1 MPAQPSLGGDELRI
15 RALLRALHVRPFG
28 HQEPTVP
35 DQQPERRTVTPT
47 RVIPAGADLPAR
59 PPEPGEAPPWRT
71 PPPPPPP
78 PAAPPPLPVQPAPE
92 PQPVEIRHVHE
103 VVLTWPDPD
112 PEPDPQP
119 GRWERAWSTLTGRI
133 SGWKALIA
141 LAAAVLPIPWTGY
154 SAAVTWHYTV
164 SEARG
169 MNVGFG
175 YGLAFGTFLLA
186 AHRLVGRGGAVALF
200 FCAVTF
206 IGLFGA
212 MSWYDP
218 IQWLTGV
225 HR

>member
-1 MPAQPSLGGDELRI
+1 MTAQPSPGGDELRI
-15 RALLRALHVRPFG
+15 RAYLRALRVRPFG
-28 HQEPTVP
+28 HQEPPVSI
-35 DQQPERRTVTPT
+35 PEPRRPVTPT
-47 RVIPAGADLPAR
+47 RVIPAGAPLPAR
-59 PPEPGEAPPWRT
+59 PPEPGEAPPWR

-78 PAAPPPLPVQPAPE
+78 PAEPDPLPVPPPPE
-92 PQPVEIRHVHE
+92 PRPIEVRHVHE
-103 VVLTWPDPD
+103 VVLTWPEPD

-119 GRWERAWSTLTGRI
+119 GLWSRTWTAVTGRI

-154 SAAVTWHYTV
+154 SAAVTWHYTITQ
-164 SEARG
+164 ARA
-169 MNVGFG
+169 MHQGFG
-175 YGLAFGTFLLA
+175 YALAFGAFTLA
-186 AHRLVGRGGAVALF
+186 VHKVTRGHGGAVALF

-218 IQWLTGV
+218 ILWLTGV